1 MVKILRYLFFFCVVY
16 PVIHVI
22 LGLNVRNRHLLP
34 TSGPAVLT
42 ANHNSHL
49 DAAVLMALFPPHLVT
64 KVRPVGATD
73 YWFSNRWI
81 AWFSHNIMRIVP
93 IDRERTEKGVDP
105 LTASYEALAAGD
117 ILIFFPEGSRGEP
130 EQLAD
135 FKAGVTLL
143 AERFPEAPIVP
154 VFMYGMGKAWPK
166 GTMLFVPFFCH
177 VIIGQPMHWEGERL
191 GFMRRFKAQMRQLA
205 ATGNFP
211 VWQ

>member
-1 MVKILRYLFFFCVVY
+1 MIKILHHLFFILVIY
-16 PVIHVI
+16 PVIHVL

-34 TSGPAVLT
+34 TAGPAILT

-49 DAAVLMALFPPHLVT
+49 DAAVLMALFSPNLAL

-81 AWFSHNIMRIVP
+81 AWFSRHVMGIVP

-105 LTASYEALAAGD
+105 LAASYEALAEGN

-130 EQLAD
+130 EKLSD
-135 FKAGVTLL
+135 FKAGITLL
-143 AERFPEAPIVP
+143 AERFPEAPVVP
-154 VFMYGMGKAWPK
+154 IFMYGMGKAWPK

-205 ATGNFP
+205 AMGNFP
-211 VWQ
+211 AWQ